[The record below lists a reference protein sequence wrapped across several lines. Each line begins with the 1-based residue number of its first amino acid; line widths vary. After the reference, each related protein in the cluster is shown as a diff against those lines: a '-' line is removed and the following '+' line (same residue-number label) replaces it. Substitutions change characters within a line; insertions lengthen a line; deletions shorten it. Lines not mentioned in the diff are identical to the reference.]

1 MKTRTALALAALL
14 LATPPA
20 FAAQPTV
27 AEVEGSLIYKAEDS
41 AGSVWR
47 GIKNGFWTVL
57 DAITP
62 SPTNFARRVA
72 GDERDGSPFWTL
84 LKDAGYKLKE
94 VHTDVGIIPG
104 ISATF
109 VLARELSEADR
120 EYVERRLDK
129 FAAQESGLVA
139 RMQRGIINVLL
150 EASELG
156 KFQVDKLDVVLL
168 PLPKAAFSLA
178 PTEMVLSDEHS
189 ELMRVLDEIRGQ
201 NRRYVPLTN

>member
-1 MKTRTALALAALL
+1 MKRCLPLTLAALL
-14 LATPPA
+14 LAAPPA
-20 FAAQPTV
+20 LAAQPSV
-27 AEVEGSLIYKAEDS
+27 EDVEGSLVYKAEDS

-47 GIKNGFWTVL
+47 GIKGGFWAVI

-94 VHTDVGIIPG
+94 VHTDIGIIPG
-104 ISATF
+104 ISASF
-109 VLARELSEADR
+109 ALARELSEADR
-120 EYVERRLDK
+120 EYVERRIDK
-129 FAAQESGLVA
+129 FAAQDSGLIA
-139 RMQRGIINVLL
+139 RMQRGIIQVLL

-156 KFQVDKLDVVLL
+156 KFQVEKLDVVLL

-178 PTEMVLSDEHS
+178 PTETVLSDEHS
-189 ELMRVLDEIRGQ
+189 ELMRVLDELRVQ
-201 NRRYVPLTN
+201 NRRHGTVTN